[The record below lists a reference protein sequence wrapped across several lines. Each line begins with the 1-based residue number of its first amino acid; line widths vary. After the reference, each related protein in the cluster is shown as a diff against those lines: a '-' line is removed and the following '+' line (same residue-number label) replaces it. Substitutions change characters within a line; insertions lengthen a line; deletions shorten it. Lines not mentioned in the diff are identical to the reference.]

1 MTGLES
7 LCVHGGRDATHA
19 TRALVQPLVQST
31 TYAWGSFDERPRYSY
46 AREGNETTLAL
57 ERRLAALEAGAD
69 AVCFTSGL
77 AAIAA
82 LFTHLPDG
90 ARVIAGRHLYGGTT
104 RLLSQVHCPRLV
116 VDTVDSTRPEQVEAA
131 LEEPADLVLVETP
144 SNPTL
149 QVTDLR
155 HTVEVAQRA
164 GVPVAVDNT
173 FLTPLYQ
180 RPLALGADFSIH
192 STTKYLDGHDATLG
206 GAIVL
211 PDRHSG
217 DGVDRNGLWSE
228 RLRWVRQATG
238 SNLAPFE
245 AWLTLQGVKTL
256 HLRTARQWETA
267 VRVAEVLQ
275 AHESVTRVY
284 YPGLESHPGH
294 HAHREQATGDG
305 GIVAFDLGT
314 LEAAAAFVKSLR
326 VFTLAENLGAT
337 ESLATSPALMTH
349 AALSPA
355 RRRADGI
362 RDGLVRLSC
371 GVEDPQDLIADIE
384 QALKAVPEKREVVA

>member
-1 MTGLES
+1 MTS
-7 LCVHGGRDATHA
+7 LDTQCVQGGRVEGAD
-19 TRALVQPLVQST
+19 RALVQPLVQST
-31 TYAWGSFDERPRYSY
+31 TYAWKSFDDRPLYSY

-57 ERRLAALEAGAD
+57 ERRLTTLENGGD
-69 AVCFTSGL
+69 TVCFTSGL

-82 LFTHLPDG
+82 LFTLLPDG
-90 ARVIAGRHLYGGTT
+90 ARVVAGRHLYGGTT

-116 VDTVDSTRPEQVEAA
+116 VETVDSTQSEQIEAA
-131 LEEPADLVLVETP
+131 LQEPTDLVLVETP

-149 QVTDLR
+149 QITDLR
-155 HTVEVAQRA
+155 HTIDVARNA
-164 GVPVAVDNT
+164 GAPVAVDNT

-180 RPLALGADFSIH
+180 RPLDLGADFSIH
-192 STTKYLDGHDATLG
+192 STTKYLDGHNATLG

-211 PDRHSG
+211 PQRHS
-217 DGVDRNGLWSE
+217 DEGVDRDGTWSE

-245 AWLTLQGVKTL
+245 AWLTLQGIKTL
-256 HLRTARQWETA
+256 HLRTKRQWESAHAVAQALQAHTA
-267 VRVAEVLQ
+267 VR
-275 AHESVTRVY
+275 RVK
-284 YPGLESHPGH
+284 YPGLEHHPGH
-294 HAHREQATGDG
+294 QVHRAQASGDG

-314 LEAAAAFVKSLR
+314 LDAAAAFVKSLR

-362 RDGLVRLSC
+362 RDGLVRLSI
-371 GVEDPQDLIADIE
+371 GVEDPDDLVADVE
-384 QALKAVPEKREVVA
+384 QALAKVPLPQEVPV